1 MIFRKIEAATDRSTS
16 LVVHF
21 DVIPS
26 SSSSSNYHNEKI
38 SSCKKVYV

>member
-1 MIFRKIEAATDRSTS
+1 MIFRKIEAATDRGSS

-21 DVIPS
+21 DVIP